1 MCALKGNFAWYE
13 LMTTDTAAAG
23 AFYSSVVGWSPK
35 DVGMPGMPYTTFNVG
50 EVGIAGLMTLP
61 PEACAMGAPP
71 SWIGYIHV
79 DDCDAYAAQVVEAGG
94 AILKPATDVPGMLR
108 FVVVADPQGA
118 AFVLFTSNP
127 EMQSPANRPV
137 PPENGTVGWHELYAV
152 DLEAAWSFYSTLFG
166 WEKLSDMDMG
176 PMGIYRIFGEGQ
188 KQSRCRTGDSTSTLT
203 PPERPSSASRLAAGP
218 SSTVRTRFQATRG
231 SLPAPIPRVRFSP
244 L

>member
-94 AILKPATDVPGMLR
+94 CS
-108 FVVVADPQGA
+108 VA
-118 AFVLFTSNP
+118 LF
-127 EMQSPANRPV
+127 
-137 PPENGTVGWHELYAV
+137 L
-152 DLEAAWSFYSTLFG
+152 L
-166 WEKLSDMDMG
+166 
-176 PMGIYRIFGEGQ
+176 
-188 KQSRCRTGDSTSTLT
+188 
-203 PPERPSSASRLAAGP
+203 
-218 SSTVRTRFQATRG
+218 
-231 SLPAPIPRVRFSP
+231 
-244 L
+244 